1 MSVVVAKKNY
11 HGQNQHPTRNMR
23 ISKSY
28 PWRVEDSDLKVFPC
42 YCTLERTHV
51 IIYDSTAP
59 VISGRISE
67 FSRINS
73 LFLARW
79 SNREPHSCHCST
91 DDFLSLEI
99 NLWKVKNAW
108 DNAHKKNGILVE
120 VRRRSGDS
128 LDAHKLKNRLI
139 RAIRGPKMTKQR
151 QLFREAKAVNAG
163 RMNDCSPAPISTI
176 QFTSPL
182 PNDFLKKTVLS
193 VSSASDLIKLKMAPE
208 IKNGMELVDYLTGT
222 KHINA
227 VNRGQVNT
235 MILTGVDPFGREN
248 DVMNVIYEHAVDN
261 SNKAAHRWAIKI
273 VGNALLD
280 VRNGGVILKPRNFD
294 FWRAIIPV
302 MLQDM
307 KHVDEDPHLAC
318 FAVRCLRAWVVAK
331 KICKISGRTLDSY
344 TADSMDPS
352 ELKNIIIRMATYG
365 KEKYAN
371 LEIESLELLAW
382 ARMAELWF
390 PGSRN

>member
-1 MSVVVAKKNY
+1 
-11 HGQNQHPTRNMR
+11 
-23 ISKSY
+23 
-28 PWRVEDSDLKVFPC
+28 
-42 YCTLERTHV
+42 
-51 IIYDSTAP
+51 
-59 VISGRISE
+59 
-67 FSRINS
+67 
-73 LFLARW
+73 
-79 SNREPHSCHCST
+79 
-91 DDFLSLEI
+91 
-99 NLWKVKNAW
+99 
-108 DNAHKKNGILVE
+108 
-120 VRRRSGDS
+120 
-128 LDAHKLKNRLI
+128 
-139 RAIRGPKMTKQR
+139 
-151 QLFREAKAVNAG
+151 
-163 RMNDCSPAPISTI
+163 MNDCSPAPISTI

-182 PNDFLKKTVLS
+182 PKDFLKKTVLS